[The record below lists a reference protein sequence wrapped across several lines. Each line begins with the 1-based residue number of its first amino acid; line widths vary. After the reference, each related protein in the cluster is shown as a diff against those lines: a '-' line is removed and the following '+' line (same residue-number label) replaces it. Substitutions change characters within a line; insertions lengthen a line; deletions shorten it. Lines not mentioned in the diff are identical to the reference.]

1 MPKQILADY
10 RLSHMVDLQQFY
22 MAMSVHHL
30 LHAAYLYSPISL
42 LTHRYI
48 RRREVDPD
56 NLNKVHRSGSVPPL
70 LAITKGDH
78 TVLREIL
85 LILLLLK
92 DVPYIDE
99 CTGCNPSRGKKDRP
113 AFFAG
118 SYHILTKNGTIIPGA
133 GNGILGAVGI
143 IIYILK
149 SINILE
155 YEYIIG
161 TRDSHRKDPPEKEFE
176 ESNCF

>member
-1 MPKQILADY
+1 
-10 RLSHMVDLQQFY
+10 MVDLQQFY

-99 CTGCNPSRGKKDRP
+99 CTGWRCGEPFPWEKRFIEPNFRNKRFTRFLCWVISYLRHKEWHHHTRCRKRYPRRCGDHHLHPQRYQHSRIR
-113 AFFAG
+113 F
-118 SYHILTKNGTIIPGA
+118 
-133 GNGILGAVGI
+133 
-143 IIYILK
+143 
-149 SINILE
+149 
-155 YEYIIG
+155 EYIIA
-161 TRDSHRKDPPEKEFE
+161 
-176 ESNCF
+176 

>member
-1 MPKQILADY
+1 MPKQILADC

-99 CTGCNPSRGKKDRP
+99 CTGCNPCREKKIDPLSLLGHIISSQRMAP
-113 AFFAG
+113 SYPVPETVSSALWG
-118 SYHILTKNGTIIPGA
+118 SSSTSSKVST
-133 GNGILGAVGI
+133 
-143 IIYILK
+143 
-149 SINILE
+149 
-155 YEYIIG
+155 
-161 TRDSHRKDPPEKEFE
+161 F
-176 ESNCF
+176 